1 MSGAQADEEDHTV
14 REAALAALRRWHAE
28 RPWARVDPRTLALE
42 EVLAVGPTQVILESL
57 YERRGVRY
65 ELRAARGRPER
76 PGEGPDP
83 WSVTLEHPEGAR
95 LGHEVKQRL
104 ANATVHMDCTLCQST
119 GQMNCVRC
127 GGTGSTDEG
136 GSTQACFGCGGRG
149 YVRCDTCDGAGGVL
163 GEPTVWSVLSRHRE
177 VRTLEDLGLPMDVFF
192 ALHDGASGRDTEG
205 DGGGLI
211 HVQEGERV
219 HTLQRAQGYRDDA
232 RHGASSALH
241 RAVEKLAAEPGVT
254 GNDRIHHQRLE
265 VRQVPVY
272 ALILRGGE
280 SVFVYGEPLQLS
292 PTNAL
297 RTTLGKV
304 AHTFGWS

>member
-1 MSGAQADEEDHTV
+1 MGHGAANAAGADGGRRGRAAERRAPIGQRGVSAGDVGSDERSRAAEEGEGGTDEGGTDGGADE
-14 REAALAALRRWHAE
+14 
-28 RPWARVDPRTLALE
+28 
-42 EVLAVGPTQVILESL
+42 
-57 YERRGVRY
+57 
-65 ELRAARGRPER
+65 
-76 PGEGPDP
+76 
-83 WSVTLEHPEGAR
+83 
-95 LGHEVKQRL
+95 
-104 ANATVHMDCTLCQST
+104 
-119 GQMNCVRC
+119 
-127 GGTGSTDEG
+127 GSTDEG

-205 DGGGLI
+205 DGGVLI